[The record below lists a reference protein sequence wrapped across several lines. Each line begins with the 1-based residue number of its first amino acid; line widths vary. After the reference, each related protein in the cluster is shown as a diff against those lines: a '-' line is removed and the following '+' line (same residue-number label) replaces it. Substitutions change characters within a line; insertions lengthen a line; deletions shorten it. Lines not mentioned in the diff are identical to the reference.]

1 MLTSVL
7 TAGLHLSRLNPY
19 ATKGLEWG
27 YLFYFW
33 NIKTHE
39 LLKLFRVGCYVGL
52 GLTPY
57 PTYTNARTSI
67 NVLSIPRLVFQAWVI
82 RTLNILVCAGTSNC
96 NYL

>member
-39 LLKLFRVGCYVGL
+39 LVE
-52 GLTPY
+52 
-57 PTYTNARTSI
+57 
-67 NVLSIPRLVFQAWVI
+67 
-82 RTLNILVCAGTSNC
+82 VC
-96 NYL
+96 